1 MKGVT
6 HSGGYSEAIPI
17 DEIVGMAKAD
27 IDRCKAR
34 TDEEIQRCAEKVVRE
49 KLCPCA
55 ASVDR
60 IVAMVVE
67 EYRRQLGA
75 EGNT

>member
-1 MKGVT
+1 MT
-6 HSGGYSEAIPI
+6 HSGGYWEAIPI

-27 IDRCKAR
+27 IDRRQAR
-34 TDEEIQRCAEKVVRE
+34 TGEEIQRCADKVVRE

-75 EGNT
+75 ERST